1 MPVRVTPSRRLAL
14 ESVAAA
20 RVAVRVGVLRSEWLQ
35 DGGRHPDPEAM
46 GWLLAWGL
54 VALDATVATG
64 ATGAQAVV
72 VTDRGRESLATA
84 PRAGERAVLQG
95 AGERAE
101 LQDVRERALLYA

>member
-20 RVAVRVGVLRSEWLQ
+20 RVAVRVGVLTSDWLQ

-54 VALDATVATG
+54 VALDAADPTVATG

-72 VTDRGRESLATA
+72 VTDRGRESL
-84 PRAGERAVLQG
+84 
-95 AGERAE
+95 
-101 LQDVRERALLYA
+101 